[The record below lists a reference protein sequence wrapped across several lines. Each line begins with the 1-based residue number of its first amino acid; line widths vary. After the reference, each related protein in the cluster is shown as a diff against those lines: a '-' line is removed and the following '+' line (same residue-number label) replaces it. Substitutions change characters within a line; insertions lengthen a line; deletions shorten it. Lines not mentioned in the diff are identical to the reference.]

1 MNVEDL
7 DFVKRRKNI
16 RIIKYRE
23 QLTIVDRVVLLRM
36 LMYEKGYTRQY
47 ALKNFK
53 PYNIYIDEANNIVI
67 HYTSDQ
73 IDEEELKYKTVYD
86 FINTENMARSLLFGG
101 TDTNQPYAIKD
112 INNLSVEKLLQS
124 SIPDNSIIFDIL
136 NDKEYLFHK
145 GDKIKTAKELKET
158 ELKDILYEIPEQYM
172 VDDYDKNCKRLI
184 NTELLK
190 NVSNMGPK
198 PTPITVVMN
207 YSDID
212 IANSYEGKMYYCIE
226 NKSVYC
232 YTNGE
237 LIRIETKDMD
247 VVDHNNIIKVEKFNK
262 TTKPH
267 EFNKVIYLN
276 GMFDDCKSLE
286 EINDKKNHSNNLSKD
301 LNGF

>member
-47 ALKNFK
+47 VLKNFK
-53 PYNIYIDEANNIVI
+53 PYNIYIDETNNIVI

-73 IDEEELKYKTVYD
+73 INEEELKYRTVDD
-86 FINTENMARSLLFGG
+86 FINTENMARRLLFGG
-101 TDTNQPYAIKD
+101 TDANQPYAIKD
-112 INNLSVEKLLQS
+112 INNLSVEKLLQLS
-124 SIPDNSIIFDIL
+124 VPDNSIIFDIMY
-136 NDKEYLFHK
+136 DKEYLFHR

-190 NVSNMGPK
+190 NVGNMGHK

-212 IANSYEGKMYYCIE
+212 IANSYEGKIYYCIE

-232 YTNGE
+232 YTNGK
-237 LIRIETKDMD
+237 LNRIETEDTD
-247 VVDHNNIIKVEKFNK
+247 IVDYNNIIKVEKFNK

-267 EFNKVIYLN
+267 KFNKVTYLN

-286 EINDKKNHSNNLSKD
+286 EINDEKNHSNNLLKD

>member
-16 RIIKYRE
+16 RILKYRE

-36 LMYEKGYTRQY
+36 LMYENGYTRQY

-53 PYNIYIDEANNIVI
+53 PYNIYIDEENNIVI

-73 IDEEELKYKTVYD
+73 INEEELKYRTVDD
-86 FINTENMARSLLFGG
+86 FINTENMARRLLFGG
-101 TDTNQPYAIKD
+101 ADTNQPYAIKD
-112 INNLSVEKLLQS
+112 INNLSVEKLLQLS
-124 SIPDNSIIFDIL
+124 VPDNSIIFDIMY
-136 NDKEYLFHK
+136 DKEYLFHI

-198 PTPITVVMN
+198 PGPLTVVMN

-237 LIRIETKDMD
+237 LNRIEAEDTDI
-247 VVDHNNIIKVEKFNK
+247 VDYNNIIKVEKFNK

-267 EFNKVIYLN
+267 KFNKVTYLN

-286 EINDKKNHSNNLSKD
+286 EINDEKNHSNNLLKD